1 MMHFGFLSQT
11 SHCSLL
17 QQKMSTSDCN
27 FSGSVKQKFPW
38 QKYSISHCH
47 HLVKSCKKY
56 SMLFSPWMK
65 YCFSFKYKT
74 SGHLSK
80 TRYEKK
86 YILEEIWNLIF
97 IYIWCVNVRPALEFY
112 NLGLVGHLDVLLFP
126 LLCRTEVCFCL
137 CVLFGLLLKR
147 WKICK
152 VFIMCWIATSPCP
165 YGVSSSFDPG
175 LNHET
180 CFG

>member
-47 HLVKSCKKY
+47 HLVESCKKY
-56 SMLFSPWMK
+56 SMLFSPRMK

-74 SGHLSK
+74 GGHLSK
-80 TRYEKK
+80 THYEKK
-86 YILEEIWNLIF
+86 YISKEIWDLLF
-97 IYIWCVNVRPALEFY
+97 IYIWYSNVRPTLEFY
-112 NLGLVGHLDVLLFP
+112 NVSLVGLLFS
-126 LLCRTEVCFCL
+126 LLFRIEVVFL
-137 CVLFGLLLKR
+137 LFVLFWLFWKR
-147 WKICK
+147 RKT
-152 VFIMCWIATSPCP
+152 M
-165 YGVSSSFDPG
+165 
-175 LNHET
+175 
-180 CFG
+180 